1 MKLIITIDNT
11 TMTLQTDSADGAAD
25 RELYNL
31 NSGIA
36 VAANLRKALATCALL
51 RSPRQ
56 YDRVTVV
63 VDTPTML
70 IPEDEYTSGSA
81 TLLYRTALS
90 LSPTDEVQT
99 SPLDVLGVVLA
110 FSVNK
115 DLHFVLNENFR
126 YVCFEPRLASTLTA
140 LSQRSYGGFQ
150 EKLFCVFRGKELC
163 IIALRKHRLRFCNTF
178 HADDTQDA
186 VYYIMSVWQQLA
198 MRPTD
203 ILMIAG
209 NAEEPE
215 TLRTKLEQFVKNV
228 SELTVES

>member
-11 TMTLQTDSADGAAD
+11 AIVLQTDSADGAAE
-25 RELYNL
+25 REVYNL
-31 NSGIA
+31 NSGISI
-36 VAANLRKALATCALL
+36 AANLRQALSVCSLL
-51 RSPRQ
+51 RNPRL

-81 TLLYRTALS
+81 TLLYRNAFS
-90 LSPTDEVQT
+90 MSPADEVQT
-99 SPLDVLGVVLA
+99 SPLDTLGVVLA
-110 FSVNK
+110 FAVNK

-140 LSQRSYGGFQ
+140 LSQRAYGGFQ
-150 EKLFCVFRGKELC
+150 EKLFCVFNGKDME
-163 IIALRKHRLRFCNTF
+163 IIAFRKHRLRFCNLF
-178 HADDTQDA
+178 HIDDTQDA
-186 VYYIMSVWQQLA
+186 VFYIMSVWQQLA

-203 ILMIAG
+203 ILVITG

-215 TLRTKLEQFVKNV
+215 TLKIKLEQFVKNV
-228 SELTVES
+228 EVLRC